1 VPRQTGLFGGDLG
14 ALAGRLVPAAKPV
27 KIEQVAATIPG
38 DDVKRVRI
46 TYGPFKLR
54 GAGSKKKEG
63 NFFSLDPAGE
73 GYGYMAT
80 DFPTNI
86 TVLQARMSIA
96 LPDGQVIGNGNG
108 VYNHHAFFYDISK
121 PMRFDVQCEGTSRG
135 MPTINAIMGSSAD
148 ASQVKLNMTQ
158 RPLTAN
164 FIDKD
169 HKILLSGDLVNYNNE
184 TKEVYQIADLQYV
197 DGKAPGHLSTSAN
210 LISATACSGGRT
222 NGMVIVDGLM
232 IRPPKD
238 KKQFTLKGG
247 ALVVLDD
254 SKIMVLRGHMHGK
267 NS

>member
-1 VPRQTGLFGGDLG
+1 LFGGDLG
-14 ALAGRLVPAAKPV
+14 AIAGRLVPAAKPV

-38 DDVKRVRI
+38 DDIKRVRI

-63 NFFSLDPAGE
+63 NFFSLDPAGD

-96 LPDGQVIGNGNG
+96 LPDGQVISNGNG

-121 PMRFDVQCEGTSRG
+121 PMRSDVQCEGTSRG

-148 ASQVKLNMTQ
+148 ASQVRLNMTQ

-184 TKEVYQIADLQYV
+184 TKEVYQTADIQYV
-197 DGKAPGHLSTSAN
+197 DGKAPGLLSTSAN

-222 NGMVIVDGLM
+222 NGMGIVDGLM

-238 KKQFTLKGG
+238 KKQFTIKGG